1 MDRTHTNPVV
11 NKTLHVTRGDGG
23 GGGWAK
29 ACECVRKCTLLES
42 GAYYWIEKYAI
53 LAGQQPQAHLF
64 SHALE
69 SEQCTPTP
77 NGPGASVQ
85 AGGLRAAFPVL
96 CAFAALPRAGIWAGA
111 YAPAPALGGFRP
123 ALVGV
128 FKHQRQCVLCSKSS
142 PLTHS
147 VMVLHIV
154 PNELSQRDFETYVR

>member
-1 MDRTHTNPVV
+1 MGILLSGPSR
-11 NKTLHVTRGDGG
+11 HVTLSRHACITK
-23 GGGWAK
+23 GWSITVPLA
-29 ACECVRKCTLLES
+29 LES
-42 GAYYWIEKYAI
+42 HLEHVHEINKKNGSWRK

-111 YAPAPALGGFRP
+111 YAPAPALGDFCP

-154 PNELSQRDFETYVR
+154 PNELGQRDFETYVR